1 MEDTHATG
9 ASIIDGLETVSVR
22 MKAMAVALATVSCH
36 AHAQSSVTLFGIVDN
51 GISYVS
57 NAGGKS
63 LVRAMSGI
71 QAPNLLGIRTVEDL
85 GGGVQALVFMASQP
99 DLNSGTVRG
108 GALSGRESYV
118 GIVTPYGTVT
128 LGRQFDY
135 MFDELSLHRWGHEI
149 SYVSLYQLPGGPFSK
164 LGAALGTFDYTRIAG
179 GSATPNAIKF
189 TSAYYGG
196 LRFGAM
202 YGFSNI
208 AGQTGTNNLSSF
220 GVSYDNGSLRLDAA
234 YTYSKQEGIDNG
246 HLGIRN
252 AGAGGRYAFGDFALD
267 ALYVNTR
274 NTSTGAHVD
283 TYEIGGLYRFAPDL
297 FTYANYLYAKGN
309 RQLAG
314 NHSNQVGITLD
325 YLLSKKTDVYMS
337 AVYQQASGSEDV
349 IASVCGTFTASSGA
363 RQTVL
368 RVGVRT
374 VF

>member
-1 MEDTHATG
+1 
-9 ASIIDGLETVSVR
+9 
-22 MKAMAVALATVSCH
+22 MKVLTVALATVSCH
-36 AHAQSSVTLFGIVDN
+36 GHAQSSVTLFGIADN

-57 NAGGKS
+57 NSGGKS
-63 LVRAMSGI
+63 LVQAMSGI

-135 MFDELSLHRWGHEI
+135 MFDNLSLHRWGHEI

-164 LGAALGTFDYTRIAG
+164 LGGVLGTFDYTRTAG

-196 LRFGAM
+196 FRFGAM

-208 AGQTGTNNLSSF
+208 AGRTGSNNLTSF
-220 GVSYDNGSLRLDAA
+220 GVSYDNGPLRLDAA
-234 YTYSKQEGIDNG
+234 YTYSKEEGIDHGN
-246 HLGIRN
+246 LGIRN
-252 AGAGGRYAFGDFALD
+252 VGAGGRYAFGAFALD
-267 ALYVNTR
+267 AQYVNTH
-274 NTSTGAHVD
+274 NTLTGAHVD
-283 TYEIGGLYRFAPDL
+283 TVEIGGLVRFAPD
-297 FTYANYLYAKGN
+297 FFAYANYLYAKGN
-309 RQLAG
+309 GQLTN
-314 NHSNQVGITLD
+314 NHSNQAGITLD

-337 AVYQQASGSEDV
+337 AVYQQASGNEDV
-349 IASVCGTFTASSGA
+349 IASVCGTFTASSGT

-368 RVGVRT
+368 RAGVRT

>member
-1 MEDTHATG
+1 
-9 ASIIDGLETVSVR
+9 
-22 MKAMAVALATVSCH
+22 MKTMAVALAMVSCH
-36 AHAQSSVTLFGIVDN
+36 VHAQSSVTLFGLVDN

-57 NAGGKS
+57 NSGGKA
-63 LVRAMSGI
+63 LVQAMSGI
-71 QAPNLLGIRTVEDL
+71 QAPNLIGIRTVEDL
-85 GGGVQALVFMASQP
+85 GGGFQALVFMASQP
-99 DLNSGTVRG
+99 DINSGTVRG

-135 MFDELSLHRWGHEI
+135 MFDNLSLHRWGHEI

-164 LGAALGTFDYTRIAG
+164 LGAALGTFDYTRTAG
-179 GSATPNAIKF
+179 GGATPNAIKF

-196 LRFGAM
+196 FRFGAL

-208 AGQTGTNNLSSF
+208 AGQTGSNSLSSF
-220 GVSYDNGSLRLDAA
+220 GVSYDNGPLRLDAA
-234 YTYSKQEGIDNG
+234 YTYSKEEGIDNG

-252 AGAGGRYAFGDFALD
+252 AGAGGRYTFGDFALD

-274 NTSTGAHVD
+274 NTLTGAHVD
-283 TYEIGGLYRFAPDL
+283 TYEIGGLYRFAPD
-297 FTYANYLYAKGN
+297 FFAYANYLYAKGN
-309 RQLAG
+309 RQLTG
-314 NHSNQVGITLD
+314 NHSNQAGITLD

-337 AVYQQASGSEDV
+337 AVYQQASGGEDV

-363 RQTVL
+363 RQGVL